1 MFTFFR
7 NRLSSFALTCL
18 GDPLLKTATVLGCAI
33 RTHVHYPVMPAP
45 PGLGLILNRSGDVYH
60 VVLSYLEGVL
70 PEDEVATLLDEF
82 RQRLLN
88 GAPQPQ

>member
-1 MFTFFR
+1 
-7 NRLSSFALTCL
+7 
-18 GDPLLKTATVLGCAI
+18 
-33 RTHVHYPVMPAP
+33 MPAP